1 MKAEYDMRKKAFL
14 FAALGIVILVSVVL
28 IRVSQPKAAF
38 DGDRI
43 ASADP
48 PSFSLRFN
56 VMNKEDAHTLSLQE
70 GDTLAVS
77 WLIESGSVDVLIAME
92 GEPSLYQANG
102 RGKGDE
108 AAFDLTIPK
117 TGDYAIT
124 VSGKNAKG
132 WLHFEG
138 VNEQAGQ

>member
-1 MKAEYDMRKKAFL
+1 MLKKAICAVL
-14 FAALGIVILVSVVL
+14 VLLVLGI
-28 IRVSQPKAAF
+28 AAYFFIARPNVKF
-38 DGDRI
+38 DGDRVC
-43 ASADP
+43 STDP
-48 PSFSLRFN
+48 VSFYLRFS
-56 VMNKEDAHTLSLQE
+56 VMNKADAQTLSLQE

-92 GEPSLYQANG
+92 GEPPLYQANG

-132 WLHFEG
+132 WLRFEG
-138 VNEQAGQ
+138 AGGQTE